1 MNYSELNE
9 NKTALPEETPNHV
22 GGETHKYEGG
32 KKKKTMKKKKAK
44 KAKKA
49 KKGKTMKKKSKKANL
64 LKKVMKLFK

>member
-9 NKTALPEETPNHV
+9 HKPALPQVTPNHV